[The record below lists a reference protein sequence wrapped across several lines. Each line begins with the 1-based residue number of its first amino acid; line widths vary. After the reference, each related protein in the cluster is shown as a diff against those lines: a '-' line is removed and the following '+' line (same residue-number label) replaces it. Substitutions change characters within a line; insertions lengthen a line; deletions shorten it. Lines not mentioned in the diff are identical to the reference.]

1 MKLNKLIKSLTPNYA
16 IIGDHRVFTLLLLA
30 ATLLRFPFFF
40 RDYIDRDESTF
51 ILMGQSWV
59 DGFLP
64 YTELWDLKPPITF
77 LFFAGIIYV
86 FGKSFLAI
94 RFIGALLVAATAFF
108 TFKIGTAID
117 TKKVGFW
124 AAMAA
129 VALQSL
135 FGSIQG
141 VMSEHLCMTFFMPG
155 LWLLLESKRYDGH
168 LLAGILIGL
177 AVMTKLNIAYT
188 ALFLGLYLF
197 YYFFSKKEFL
207 KGAKTALLY
216 GVGILIIVAATFLP
230 YYGSSRG
237 EIWWNSVVLAA
248 LEYAGARRSS
258 ILNLAPTFIVLG
270 IFFVF
275 AWKKKYL
282 DFRDMKVQLILVA
295 VLGALFSFAKAGRIN
310 SHYLIQLHPILIVL
324 VAICIT
330 KITFFKRWKYTRGFI
345 IFFIV
350 ILPAESY
357 LEYYRI
363 VKHKI
368 EHGTFYNGEGIA
380 VPQYLQKN
388 HPDEKNVLFLGY
400 HIGYWGIDSKP
411 PTMSATHP
419 SNICRN
425 ELFPYYQNPRKTGI
439 EELTYIMTAIKPA
452 IVVTRTNRLK
462 FDKKLEA
469 ENEYIDRYL
478 ENYYELETQVEQADI
493 YKRLE

>member
-1 MKLNKLIKSLTPNYA
+1 MMLNRLIKALTPNYS
-16 IIGDHRVFTLLLLA
+16 ILGDYRVFSLLMLA
-30 ATLLRFPFFF
+30 ATLIRFPFFF

-94 RFIGALLVAATAFF
+94 RLIGTLLVATTAFF
-108 TFKIGTAID
+108 TFKIGTSLG

-141 VMSEHLCMTFFMPG
+141 VMSEHLCMAFFMPG
-155 LWLLLESKRYDGH
+155 LWLLVQSKKIGSY
-168 LLAGILIGL
+168 LLAGLLIGL

-188 ALFLGLYLF
+188 ALFLGLYLL
-197 YYFFSKKEFL
+197 YSYFSKKEYL

-216 GVGILIIVAATFLP
+216 GMGILLIVAATFLP
-230 YYGSSRG
+230 YYGRARG

-258 ILNLAPTFIVLG
+258 ILNLAPTFVVLG
-270 IFFVF
+270 VFFLF
-275 AWKKKYL
+275 AWKKNYL
-282 DFRDMKVQLILVA
+282 DFRDRKVQWVLVA
-295 VLGALFSFAKAGRIN
+295 VIGALFSFAKGGRIN
-310 SHYLIQLHPILIVL
+310 SHYLIQLHPLLIILVALCIAAVPFFQRWKHVGLLALFLIV
-324 VAICIT
+324 V
-330 KITFFKRWKYTRGFI
+330 
-345 IFFIV
+345 V
-350 ILPAESY
+350 PAESY

-363 VKHKI
+363 AKHRI
-368 EHGTFYNGEGIA
+368 ERGTFFNGEGIS
-380 VPQYLQKN
+380 VPKYLLKN
-388 HPDEKNVLFLGY
+388 HPNEKNVLFLGY

-439 EELTYIMTAIKPA
+439 EELTYIMTVVRPA
-452 IVVTRTNRLK
+452 IVITRTNRLK
-462 FDKKLEA
+462 FDKKLKA
-469 ENEYIDRYL
+469 ENIYIDQYL
-478 ENYYELETQVEQADI
+478 EKYYTLETQVERADI
-493 YKRLE
+493 YRRLE